1 MEEPQSLD
9 GRLGKLEGL
18 MLGLQTSITQSQ
30 AHFAAYASR
39 IESLEKRQID
49 LERQMITRADLTALL
64 EKVDTI
70 TRQQS
75 TAQGGADATKWSI
88 QQILTVAATLVAAA
102 ALAITLVDR
111 NPPDPPHLQR
121 FGQQR

>member
-1 MEEPQSLD
+1 MQEEQPSLD

-18 MLGLQTSITQSQ
+18 MVGLQASITQSQ

-49 LERQMITRADLTALL
+49 LERQMITRADLATML
-64 EKVDTI
+64 EKVDNI

-75 TAQGGADATKWSI
+75 LTQGGTDAAKWSI
-88 QQILTVAATLVAAA
+88 AQVATWMAVVISFFTLIYSISPRTEQI
-102 ALAITLVDR
+102 R
-111 NPPDPPHLQR
+111 LQHHPSSR
-121 FGQQR
+121 

>member
-1 MEEPQSLD
+1 MEEQQGSLD

-18 MLGLQTSITQSQ
+18 MVGLQASITQSQ

-49 LERQMITRADLTALL
+49 LERQMITRADLSAMI
-64 EKVDTI
+64 EKVDNI

-75 TAQGGADATKWSI
+75 AAQGSTEATKWNI
-88 QQILTVAATLVAAA
+88 QQVATWLAVIISLFTLIYTTNSKVGEVHQPQHPAS
-102 ALAITLVDR
+102 R
-111 NPPDPPHLQR
+111 
-121 FGQQR
+121 